1 MINRDK
7 YLDLQIAKKWNG
19 MIEVVTG
26 TRRCG
31 KSYLLLKLNQIIY
44 FGDGPNDLEV
54 FKMLPFSIT
63 MGDCFPELLKYATY
77 QIDTCKNDGVAN
89 FIIENYHV

>member
-1 MINRDK
+1 
-7 YLDLQIAKKWNG
+7 
-19 MIEVVTG
+19 
-26 TRRCG
+26 
-31 KSYLLLKLNQIIY
+31 
-44 FGDGPNDLEV
+44 
-54 FKMLPFSIT
+54 MLPFSIA

>member
-1 MINRDK
+1 M
-7 YLDLQIAKKWNG
+7 
-19 MIEVVTG
+19 
-26 TRRCG
+26 
-31 KSYLLLKLNQIIY
+31 LLAVLILNSKLIFLLRLSY

-54 FKMLPFSIT
+54 FKMLPFSIA
-63 MGDCFPELLKYATY
+63 MGDRFPELLKYATY